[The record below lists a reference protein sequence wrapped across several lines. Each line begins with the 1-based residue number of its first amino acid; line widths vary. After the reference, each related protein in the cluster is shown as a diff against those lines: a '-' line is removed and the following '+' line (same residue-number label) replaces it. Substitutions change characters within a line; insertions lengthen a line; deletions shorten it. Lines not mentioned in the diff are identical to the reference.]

1 MKKIVVL
8 MLWAAFA
15 AHAQLDRAGNVI
27 EADSSDFS
35 SGWSVPVFVFIGALA
50 GLLVNAAKPNLS
62 LGFCVAVGCIAGAV
76 VQAVV

>member
-1 MKKIVVL
+1 MKKIAALLLFVV
-8 MLWAAFA
+8 FA
-15 AHAQLDRAGNVI
+15 AHGQLDRAGNVI